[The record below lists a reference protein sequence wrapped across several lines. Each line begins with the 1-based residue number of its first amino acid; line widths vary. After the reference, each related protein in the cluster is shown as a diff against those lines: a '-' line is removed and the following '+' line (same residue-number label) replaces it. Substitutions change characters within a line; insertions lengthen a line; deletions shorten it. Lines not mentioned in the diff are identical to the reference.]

1 MRYLLIPIKD
11 LTNAKQRL
19 APVLSG
25 PERIILATRMMERTL
40 NEAAQVERA
49 DRVAIVTTYPP
60 AIALATSLGM
70 EVIQEERQVSESES
84 VDRGS
89 RELISRGA
97 SAVLRIP
104 IDLPL
109 LTARDIDSILAEDGD
124 GPLAVLVPSRDG
136 NGTNAILRH
145 PPDLFPSSFGP
156 NSLAR
161 HLAAAAATTAPCRII
176 ENPNIAL
183 DLDDPADLEVCRKA
197 GLLDPLSSL

>member
-40 NEAAQVERA
+40 NEAAQVEQA

-89 RELISRGA
+89 QELIRRGA
-97 SAVLRIP
+97 TAVLRIP

-124 GPLAVLVPSRDG
+124 DPLAVLVPSRDG
-136 NGTNAILRH
+136 TGTNAILRH

>member
-89 RELISRGA
+89 RELIRRGA